1 MGEATEQFAVTP
13 LLKVRRGLV
22 RGAGNVFVWW
32 WVIFSFAMLMWLV
45 VAAFKRNDTVFR
57 ELFAPP
63 RSLNLRNFGD
73 AWGLLNLTRTSLN
86 TLLTV
91 GVGTFVTMALAA
103 PAAYALSRIHFR
115 GASALTAF
123 FALGISIPMH
133 SIIIPLFIGLSKT
146 GLSNSLLGLTLAYVG
161 VSVPF
166 AVFLMTGFFRSLP
179 TELEEAAAMEGAG
192 PVRIFLSV
200 MLPLARPGMVA
211 TSIIVA
217 IGLWNEFLLALTLT
231 FDEEKR
237 TLGVGLLNTYG
248 AMRYT
253 SNWVGLFAA
262 VVIMLVPLMVLY
274 AWMSRRIIEG
284 LTVGA
289 TK

>member
-1 MGEATEQFAVTP
+1 MSEVSGRFAAKP
-13 LLKVRRGLV
+13 LMKARRMLT
-22 RGAGNVFVWW
+22 RAAGNVFVWW
-32 WVIFSFAMLMWLV
+32 WVLFSFAILMWIV
-45 VAAFKRNDTVFR
+45 VAAFKRNDTVFQ
-57 ELFAPP
+57 ELFTPP
-63 RSLNLRNFGD
+63 RSLNLGNFGD
-73 AWGLLNLTRTSLN
+73 AWDLLNLTRTSLN

-91 GVGTFVTMALAA
+91 GIGTFVTMALAA
-103 PAAYALSRIHFR
+103 PAAYALSRIRFW
-115 GASALTAF
+115 GANALTAF
-123 FALGISIPMH
+123 FALGISVPVH
-133 SIIIPLFIGLSKT
+133 SIIIPLFIGLSDT
-146 GLSNSLLGLTLAYVG
+146 GLSNSLFGLTLAYVG

-179 TELEEAAAMEGAG
+179 TELEEAATMEGAG
-192 PVRIFLSV
+192 PMRVFVSV

-217 IGLWNEFLLALTLT
+217 VGLWNEFLLALTLT
-231 FDEEKR
+231 FDEDKR

-262 VVIMLVPLMVLY
+262 VVIMLLPLMVLY

-289 TK
+289 SK

>member
-1 MGEATEQFAVTP
+1 MTMTSEQFSVSPALRARR
-13 LLKVRRGLV
+13 LLMRASGS
-22 RGAGNVFVWW
+22 VFVWL
-32 WVIFSFAMLMWLV
+32 WVTFSLAILGWIVL
-45 VAAFKRNDTVFR
+45 AAFKRNDTVFADIWAFPNSN
-57 ELFAPP
+57 EIG
-63 RSLNLRNFGD
+63 NFGD
-73 AWGLLNLTRTSLN
+73 AWGLLNLTRTSIN
-86 TLLTV
+86 SLLTV
-91 GVGTFVTMALAA
+91 GGGTFFTMALAA
-103 PAAYALSRIHFR
+103 PAAYALSRMRFR
-115 GASALTAF
+115 GASGLTGF
-123 FALGISIPMH
+123 FALGIGIPVH
-133 SIIIPLFIGLSKT
+133 SIVIPLFLGLSKT
-146 GLSNSLLGLTLAYVG
+146 GLSNSLTGLTITYVG
-161 VSVPF
+161 VSIPF

-192 PVRIFLSV
+192 PVRIFFSV

-217 IGLWNEFLLALTLT
+217 VGLWNEFLLALTLT

-237 TLGVGLLNTYG
+237 TIGVGLLNTFG

-262 VVIMLVPLMVLY
+262 VVIMLAPLILLY

>member
-1 MGEATEQFAVTP
+1 MAEATERFEVTP
-13 LLKVRRGLV
+13 LLRVRRGLL
-22 RGAGNVFVWW
+22 RGAGSVFVWW
-32 WVIFSFAMLMWLV
+32 WVLFSFAILMWIV
-45 VAAFKRNDTVFR
+45 VAAFKRNDTVFQ

-63 RSLNLRNFGD
+63 KSFNLGNFGD
-73 AWGLLNLTRTSLN
+73 AWDLLNLTRTSLN

-91 GVGTFVTMALAA
+91 GAGTFVTMALAA

-115 GASALTAF
+115 GAGALTAF
-123 FALGISIPMH
+123 FALGISIPVH
-133 SIIIPLFIGLSKT
+133 SIIIPLFIGLSDT

-217 IGLWNEFLLALTLT
+217 VGLWNEFLLALTLT
-231 FDEEKR
+231 FDEDKR

-262 VVIMLVPLMVLY
+262 VVIMLVPLIVLY
-274 AWMSRRIIEG
+274 TWMSRRIIEG

>member
-1 MGEATEQFAVTP
+1 MARATERFAVTP
-13 LLKVRRGLV
+13 LVRVRRGLV

-32 WVIFSFAMLMWLV
+32 WVLFSFAVLAWIV
-45 VAAFKRNDTVFR
+45 VAAFKRNDTVFQ

-63 RSLNLRNFGD
+63 RSLNLGNFGD
-73 AWGLLNLTRTSLN
+73 AWDLLNLTRTSLN

-115 GASALTAF
+115 GAGALTAF
-123 FALGISIPMH
+123 FALGISVPVH
-133 SIIIPLFIGLSKT
+133 SIIIPLFIGLSDT

-192 PVRIFLSV
+192 PVRIFAV
-200 MLPLARPGMVA
+200 GDAAAGQAGHGGDVNHRRRRPVERVPA
-211 TSIIVA
+211 
-217 IGLWNEFLLALTLT
+217 GLDAHL
-231 FDEEKR
+231 R
-237 TLGVGLLNTYG
+237 RG
-248 AMRYT
+248 ASER
-253 SNWVGLFAA
+253 S
-262 VVIMLVPLMVLY
+262 
-274 AWMSRRIIEG
+274 AWGFS
-284 LTVGA
+284 TPTA
-289 TK
+289 P